1 MGLPKI
7 AIMASRSKEPAAA
20 TQQSSDIITVLGPA
34 VELVLRGRQYLGAT
48 SILLLFQI
56 PYYVLGYLLAS
67 QIVASQLI
75 LASIRLLSTI
85 SASLKRIGSAAWNAK
100 STRRF
105 RKKLEFEFFTL
116 ILSSGGN
123 CLCLMMFWPGW
134 WILGITGLILW
145 KWTCW

>member
-7 AIMASRSKEPAAA
+7 TIMAAPSKKSAAA

-34 VELVLRGRQYLGAT
+34 VELVLRGQQFLGAT
-48 SILLLFQI
+48 SILFLFKI
-56 PYYVLGYLLAS
+56 PYDVLRHLLAS

-75 LASIRLLSTI
+75 LTSIRFLSTI
-85 SASLKRIGSAAWNAK
+85 STALKRIGSAAWNAK
-100 STRRF
+100 RTRRF

-134 WILGITGLILW
+134 WILGITGLMLW
-145 KWTCW
+145 KWTC